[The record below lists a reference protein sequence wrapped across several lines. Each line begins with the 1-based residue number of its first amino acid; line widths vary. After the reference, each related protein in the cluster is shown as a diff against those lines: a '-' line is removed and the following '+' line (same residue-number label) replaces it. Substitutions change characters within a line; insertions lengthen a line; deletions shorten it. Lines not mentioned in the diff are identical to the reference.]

1 METIDQMLES
11 FWQAFNS
18 AIITS
23 PTGSPWEPSSLPCF
37 IVSACCPFSQPFVAS
52 RDQVLHS
59 SRETLLEGLAGAY
72 EEVVGQ
78 SADGQWKDPS
88 WAIYGI
94 TEGQALDL
102 GRLYQQ
108 WAVFRWD
115 DQGRVVLAC

>member
-1 METIDQMLES
+1 M
-11 FWQAFNS
+11 A
-18 AIITS
+18 A
-23 PTGSPWEPSSLPCF
+23 
-37 IVSACCPFSQPFVAS
+37 
-52 RDQVLHS
+52 RDQELHS
-59 SRETLLEGLAGAY
+59 SMETLLEGIAGAY

-78 SADGQWKDPS
+78 SADGQWREPS

-94 TEGQALDL
+94 TEGQALAL